1 MFLETQRLILR
12 NLKEVDLPDY
22 LRFRNSEFVLRYNAM
37 ARQSAE
43 QAEEYIRSNLTNDRH
58 VAIALKDTDAFVGM
72 IYIEEDSLRYKA
84 NSLEASY
91 WLGEPYSAQ
100 GIMTEALG
108 AVVQQLFAREQ
119 IASVTVRVFA
129 DNPGSGRLLRRLGF
143 RQEGHLREAVL
154 GYDGALHDDLLF
166 SLRRDEQ
173 VPAVMDD

>member
-1 MFLETQRLILR
+1 MYLETNRLVAR
-12 NLKEVDLPDY
+12 NLKLSDAAEY

-37 ARQSAE
+37 GHQSAE
-43 QAEEYIRSNLTNDRH
+43 KAEQYIQNNLTNDRH
-58 VAIALKDTDAFVGM
+58 VAIAVKETDAFVGM
-72 IYIEEDSLRYKA
+72 IYIEEDSLRYRA

-108 AVVQQLFAREQ
+108 AVVQHLFSREH
-119 IASVTVRVFA
+119 ISSVTVRVFA

-154 GYDGALHDDLLF
+154 GYDGVLHDDLLF

>member
-43 QAEEYIRSNLTNDRH
+43 QAEEYNRSNLTNDRH

-108 AVVQQLFAREQ
+108 AVVQKLFSREQ

-154 GYDGALHDDLLF
+154 GYDGVLHDDLLF